1 MSRTTKQLCRSL
13 TRLSLCA
20 LALLCVCLSAS
31 AQSGDLS
38 APTPVIGG
46 EIGGR
51 IAALDVG
58 DARLTRHFYT
68 FGARPGDL
76 ELTVETNNL
85 EGDID
90 LFTAAGMRPLAKVTL
105 YAGLN
110 STVSRTVFFRRDETI
125 ILRVQAR
132 ASGDADGT
140 YRIRLGGT
148 FAPSTAPVPL
158 ENESASGAPVVKSP
172 DRNTRRVNSIG
183 ARIEEPKSEVA
194 TEPVAP
200 APAETAPPTTA
211 ATTTPATKGRTTP
224 TRRETARR
232 GTTRRGAAQ
241 PSPAAGGEKTGPV
254 KSEPT
259 DASASMEPAR
269 TEPTHTNTRTNRAR
283 TRGARTP
290 RAGTT
295 GAAKSSTT
303 NSAPSSNES
312 AASPSAEPASPGA
325 TALGLEAPGS
335 RLVLEL
341 RSGDR
346 IVREMSEVRRV
357 AVEGRL
363 IVIVLKNGRVE
374 RQPLANVTRMT
385 IEP

>member
-1 MSRTTKQLCRSL
+1 MSRNTKQLCQAV

-20 LALLCVCLSAS
+20 LALLCACLGAS

-38 APTPVIGG
+38 APTPVING

-51 IAALDVG
+51 ITALDLG
-58 DARLTRHFYT
+58 DSRLTRHFYT

-90 LFTAAGMRPLAKVTL
+90 LFTAVSMRPLAKVTL

-110 STVSRTVFFRRDETI
+110 STVSRTIFFRRDETI

-148 FAPSTAPVPL
+148 FAPSTAPVPA
-158 ENESASGAPVVKSP
+158 ETESASAASGVKPP

-211 ATTTPATKGRTTP
+211 ATTTPATKGRTTT
-224 TRRETARR
+224 TRRESARR
-232 GTTRRGAAQ
+232 GTTRRGATQ
-241 PSPAAGGEKTGPV
+241 PPPAAGGEKTEPV
-254 KSEPT
+254 KSEPA
-259 DASASMEPAR
+259 DASASTEPAR
-269 TEPTHTNTRTNRAR
+269 TEPTRTNRSR

-290 RAGTT
+290 RAGAT

-303 NSAPSSNES
+303 NPAPSSTES
-312 AASPSAEPASPGA
+312 AAPSSVEPASPGA

-341 RSGDR
+341 RGGER

-357 AVEGRL
+357 AIEGRL
-363 IVIVLKNGRVE
+363 IVIVLKNGRIE

>member
-1 MSRTTKQLCRSL
+1 M

-20 LALLCVCLSAS
+20 LALVCACLTGS

-38 APTPVIGG
+38 APTPVING

-51 IAALDVG
+51 ITALDVG
-58 DARLTRHFYT
+58 DSRLTRHFYT

-90 LFTAAGMRPLAKVTL
+90 LFTVAGMRPLAKVTL

-148 FAPSTAPVPL
+148 FAPSTAPVPV
-158 ENESASGAPVVKSP
+158 ETERDSEAASAASREKPA
-172 DRNTRRVNSIG
+172 DRNTRRVNSVG
-183 ARIEEPKSEVA
+183 ARIEEPKPEVA

-200 APAETAPPTTA
+200 APAPASEPAATKTA
-211 ATTTPATKGRTTP
+211 ATKTPATKRRTTT

-232 GTTRRGAAQ
+232 GTAQRGTAQ
-241 PSPAAGGEKTGPV
+241 PSAAGEGEKTEPV
-254 KSEPT
+254 KGEPSESG
-259 DASASMEPAR
+259 ASTETARTEPAR
-269 TEPTHTNTRTNRAR
+269 TNRGR
-283 TRGARTP
+283 TRGTRNSRSGATGTANRT
-290 RAGTT
+290 TT
-295 GAAKSSTT
+295 ADTTPSST
-303 NSAPSSNES
+303 ES
-312 AASPSAEPASPGA
+312 AAPSAAEPASPGA
-325 TALGLEAPGS
+325 TAPSLEAPGS

-341 RSGDR
+341 RGGEK

-357 AVEGRL
+357 AIEGRL
-363 IVIVLKNGRVE
+363 IVITLKSGRIE
-374 RQPLANVTRMT
+374 RQPLSNVTRMT

>member
-1 MSRTTKQLCRSL
+1 MSRTTKQLRQSL
-13 TRLSLCA
+13 TRLSLGA
-20 LALLCVCLSAS
+20 LALWCVSLSAS

-38 APTPVIGG
+38 APTPVING

-90 LFTAAGMRPLAKVTL
+90 LFTAVSMRPLAKVTL

-158 ENESASGAPVVKSP
+158 ESESASDAPVVKSP

-183 ARIEEPKSEVA
+183 ARIEEPKSDVA

-211 ATTTPATKGRTTP
+211 ATKTAVKGRTTT

-232 GTTRRGAAQ
+232 GTTRRGATQ
-241 PSPAAGGEKTGPV
+241 PPPAAGGDKTEPS
-254 KSEPT
+254 KSEPA
-259 DASASMEPAR
+259 DASASTEPAR
-269 TEPTHTNTRTNRAR
+269 TEPTRTNRSR

-295 GAAKSSTT
+295 GAANSSTT
-303 NSAPSSNES
+303 NPAPASNES
-312 AASPSAEPASPGA
+312 AASPTAEPASPGA